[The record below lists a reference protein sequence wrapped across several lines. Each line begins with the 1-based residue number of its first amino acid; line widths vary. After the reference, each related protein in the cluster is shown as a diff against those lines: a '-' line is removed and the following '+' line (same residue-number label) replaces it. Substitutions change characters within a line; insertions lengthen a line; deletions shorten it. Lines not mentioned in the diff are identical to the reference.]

1 MSVTVTGKTLASLNQ
16 SWYDSHPDLVWS
28 SPFVLPAWLG
38 AWWRVFGEGNETFI
52 REVKEDSRTIGLA
65 PLMRRGDTAFFLGD
79 TAVCDYQD
87 FITAPGREDD
97 FFNALLD
104 DMKGQGV
111 ARLDLGYVRP
121 DSAALTRL
129 VPLARER
136 GYKVTSEQE
145 DVSLEVDLPPDWEA
159 YLAQLSAKQRH
170 EVRRKL
176 RRLSE
181 AGEVNYRFAE
191 GEAATG
197 PALDAFL
204 QMFVASRPDKADFL
218 TGRREAFFREMAA
231 AMAAIGRLRLG
242 VLALD
247 GRPVAEITCFDYNEC
262 VYLYNSG
269 YDPDYT
275 SVSVGL
281 LSKVMAIEDA
291 VARGRRRFDFLK
303 GAEAYKYH
311 LGGREV
317 PLYRCRIDF
326 KGLI

>member
-1 MSVTVTGKTLASLNQ
+1 MSDTVTGKTLASLNQ

-28 SPFVLPAWLG
+28 VPFVLPAWLG
-38 AWWRVFGEGNETFI
+38 AWWRVFGEGSQEFI
-52 REVKEDSRTIGLA
+52 REVRDGDKTIGLA
-65 PLMRRGDTAFFLGD
+65 PLRRRGDVALFLGD
-79 TAVCDYQD
+79 TDVCDYQD
-87 FITAPGREDD
+87 FIIAPGREDD

-104 DMKGQGV
+104 DVKAQGV
-111 ARLDLGYVRP
+111 ARLDLAYVRP
-121 DSAALTRL
+121 DSAALTHL

-136 GYKVTSEQE
+136 GCEVATESE

-181 AGEVNYRFAE
+181 AGEVDYHFAE

-197 PALDAFL
+197 PALDTL
-204 QMFVASRPDKADFL
+204 LRMFAESRQDKADFL
-218 TGRREAFFREMAA
+218 TERMETFFREMAA

-247 GRPVAEITCFDYNEC
+247 GRPVAEIICFDYNEC

-269 YDPDYT
+269 YDPGYT
-275 SVSVGL
+275 AVSAGL

-303 GAEAYKYH
+303 GAEVYKYH

-317 PLYRCRIDF
+317 PLYRCRIELKD
-326 KGLI
+326 